1 MKSKLCTKLKIF
13 VIATLVILVAG
24 MALIG
29 TLGFNQNYGYKP
41 SYEVQVSVDQN
52 AGDSVDV
59 LKKATAKAFAS
70 NGVTPVSYTIQEG
83 NDGTIIYYQ
92 FSSDV
97 TSKKASIQST
107 IQAQLDLDASVS
119 NLVAT
124 VKVYEY
130 HGSTDKQVVNT
141 LIAIA
146 VAVVIAFVYAIFLTK
161 IKGAVATLATM
172 VLSALLGIAI
182 IGLTRIPV
190 APYLAMFIGVATL
203 VGGVTAIALM
213 SKIKAIEKAG
223 YTTDQIKIALDAA
236 SSEWYHGGGYNL
248 PKRGKSISGDGL
260 IDYYEELISKYPII
274 SLEDGLS
281 EDDWDG
287 WKKLTDRLGRKLQL
301 VGDDLFV
308 TNTNRLKQGFER
320 GAGNSILI
328 KPNQIGT
335 LTDTLDVI
343 ASAKERG
350 YKIILSHR
358 SGETPDTTICD
369 IAVGVGAQFIKSG
382 APCRGE
388 RIAKYNRL
396 LEIEEEIYSI

>member
-1 MKSKLCTKLKIF
+1 MKSKLCNKLKIF

-213 SKIKAIEKAG
+213 SKIKAIEKAS
-223 YTTDQIKIALDAA
+223 TTKL
-236 SSEWYHGGGYNL
+236 
-248 PKRGKSISGDGL
+248 
-260 IDYYEELISKYPII
+260 SKA
-274 SLEDGLS
+274 E
-281 EDDWDG
+281 
-287 WKKLTDRLGRKLQL
+287 
-301 VGDDLFV
+301 
-308 TNTNRLKQGFER
+308 
-320 GAGNSILI
+320 
-328 KPNQIGT
+328 
-335 LTDTLDVI
+335 VI
-343 ASAKERG
+343 EK
-350 YKIILSHR
+350 
-358 SGETPDTTICD
+358 
-369 IAVGVGAQFIKSG
+369 VIKSSKCTLLCAGG
-382 APCRGE
+382 AIVALSAL
-388 RIAKYNRL
+388 IAIFGGVSALFAGLGVLACGIAGLFSATFFAPIVWSAIKTR
-396 LEIEEEIYSI
+396 